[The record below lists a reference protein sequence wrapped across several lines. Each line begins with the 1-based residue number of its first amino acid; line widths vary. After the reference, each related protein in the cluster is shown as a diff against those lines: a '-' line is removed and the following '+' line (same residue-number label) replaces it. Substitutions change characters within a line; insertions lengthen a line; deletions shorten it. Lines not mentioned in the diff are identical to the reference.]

1 MWFNKWLF
9 ILTLQKNQQF
19 SFFLVNISIC
29 MCPLYKHI
37 IPTHF
42 SYSII
47 SLKRELKLSHRD
59 TMGQMA
65 KTVFFV
71 FVFLA
76 QMKEW
81 QNIVLNDIIR

>member
-1 MWFNKWLF
+1 MALHPNTTKKST
-9 ILTLQKNQQF
+9 I
-19 SFFLVNISIC
+19 FFLSSKHFNLHVSSVA
-29 MCPLYKHI
+29 LYKHI

-47 SLKRELKLSHRD
+47 SLKRELKPSHRD
-59 TMGQMA
+59 TMGQLA